1 MVLIAHSRIFG
12 ILLKSILVM
21 IQKDDLSLMIF
32 SPIIQIQNIIEVRKQ
47 LFQRSKKQ
55 IINIRIPRLGRFSGI
70 A

>member
-1 MVLIAHSRIFG
+1 MVLIAHSRFFG

-47 LFQRSKKQ
+47 LFQR
-55 IINIRIPRLGRFSGI
+55 
-70 A
+70 